1 MSLKAFHLV
10 FVIASILLSLGLAVW
25 GVRENIFLSVLG
37 GISSVGLAVYL
48 RAVLKKLKD
57 VSYY

>member
-10 FVIASILLSLGLAVW
+10 FVIAAILLCLGLAVW
-25 GVRENIFLSVLG
+25 GAKENIVLSVLG
-37 GISSVGLAVYL
+37 GASSVLLAFYL
-48 RAVLKKLKD
+48 RAVLKKLKN